1 MMFSRSQTHSE
12 GRAELPSRT
21 AQQSD
26 APPSIISV
34 DMKVTGTLVTDGD
47 VQIDGVIDG
56 DVRSHTL
63 SVGRTAQINGEIVA
77 EVVRIWGRVN
87 GRVRGKD
94 VALME
99 TAEINGD
106 ILHETLEV
114 ARGAVV
120 EGVVKRQTA
129 EVLLAAP
136 KLVVTDRSKPDKSDA
151 DADDRTGAAANE

>member
-1 MMFSRSQTHSE
+1 MFSRSQTPSD
-12 GRAELPSRT
+12 GRAELPART
-21 AQQSD
+21 AQPSD

-56 DVRSHTL
+56 DVRSQTL

-136 KLVVTDRSKPDKSDA
+136 KLVVTDRSKPDAAADDAADRSDA
-151 DADDRTGAAANE
+151 AGSD